1 ILHKF
6 HAGVYEHLF
15 MRRRKNFVSEHIL
28 IVLRVDVKKIFSV
41 KPMPRRNLIVTA
53 ALPPRAP
60 ESHSG
65 R

>member
-1 ILHKF
+1 
-6 HAGVYEHLF
+6 